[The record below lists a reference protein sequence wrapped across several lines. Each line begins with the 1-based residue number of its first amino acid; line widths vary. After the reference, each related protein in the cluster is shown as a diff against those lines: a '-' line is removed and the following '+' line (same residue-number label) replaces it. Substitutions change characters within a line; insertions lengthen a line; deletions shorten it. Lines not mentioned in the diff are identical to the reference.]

1 MINLYYYYFFKNLF
15 EINFYFFV
23 ISLVLSVVIFYF
35 SKFFNFFNL
44 IKNYDNNYLVRFI
57 LLSSLLISFFLL
69 FFIFFL
75 FIKCYKSSVY
85 FSIFSEFNFNY
96 SDLFFFRLPLFSV
109 FFIKFSIEF
118 FGFIFIIL
126 AYIVGL
132 LSFLA
137 LDSRFYWKNIR
148 FIFICNFLVFII
160 YLFTLVN
167 DFLLLF
173 LFYEAMLI
181 PSFLFV
187 YYMSPYR
194 RGVQASLYF
203 LIWTQLGSL
212 LVLSAVSY
220 IIYTIGSSSFLVF
233 QNYVFTLDEV
243 WYIYFLLF
251 FGFGFKVPIWPL
263 QYWLTKTHVEAPA
276 GFSIFLSGFL
286 VKTAIYGFFKL
297 SNLLG
302 SEIDTY
308 FFSIFVIMGV
318 IDASLK
324 MWGQLDLK
332 KLVAYG
338 TVQEMNLIYIAFL
351 WGDSNLFIGGVL
363 FCITHAF
370 LSALMFY
377 LVDCIQRRY
386 QTRVISEIS
395 GILHT
400 TPNLG
405 ISILFMQIFYSG
417 LPGTLKFL
425 SEFYIFSGLLN
436 TCPLIV
442 LIILIVANFLGL
454 VGFSKC
460 WFNVTFGLT
469 LKHQDK
475 LPIDLTVKE
484 LFIILSCFGFLLF
497 FGFGFNILF

>member
-1 MINLYYYYFFKNLF
+1 MINLYYFYFLKGLFELNFYYFVF
-15 EINFYFFV
+15 
-23 ISLVLSVVIFYF
+23 SLITALVIFYF
-35 SKFFNFFNL
+35 SKIFNFSFL
-44 IKNYDNNYLVRFI
+44 IKNYDNISLVRFI
-57 LLSSLLISFFLL
+57 LFLSLFVSFCFI
-69 FFIFFL
+69 FFIFFI
-75 FIKCYKSSVY
+75 FIKCYQSYVY
-85 FSIFSEFNFNY
+85 FSIFTNFNLNY
-96 SDLFFFRLPLFSV
+96 SDLFFFKLPLFSLW
-109 FFIKFSIEF
+109 FIKFSIEF

-132 LSFLA
+132 ISFLA
-137 LDSRFYWKNIR
+137 LDTRFYWKNIK

-160 YLFTLVN
+160 YVFTIVN
-167 DFLLLF
+167 DLLLFF

-187 YYMSPYR
+187 YFMSPYR
-194 RGVQASLYF
+194 RGIQASLYF
-203 LIWTQLGSL
+203 LIWTQIGSL

-233 QNYVFTLDEV
+233 QNYKFTLDEV
-243 WYIYFLLF
+243 WYIYLFLF

-297 SNLLG
+297 TNILG

-308 FFSIFVIMGV
+308 FFSVFVIMGV
-318 IDASLK
+318 VDASLK

-338 TVQEMNLIYIAFL
+338 TVQEMNLIYISFL
-351 WGDSNLFIGGVL
+351 WGDSNLFIGGIL
-363 FCITHAF
+363 FCVTHAF

-386 QTRVISEIS
+386 NTRIISELS

-405 ISILFMQIFYSG
+405 VSILFMQVFYSG

-425 SEFYIFSGLLN
+425 SEFYVFSGLFN
-436 TCPLIV
+436 SCPF
-442 LIILIVANFLGL
+442 IILLILLVANFLGL

-460 WFNVTFGLT
+460 WFNITFGLT
-469 LKHQDK
+469 LNSQDK
-475 LPIDLTVKE
+475 SVIDLTFKE
-484 LFIILSCFGFLLF
+484 ILVISICFLSLLL
-497 FGFGFNILF
+497 FGFGFNILL

>member
-1 MINLYYYYFFKNLF
+1 MINVYYIYLVKGLFEFNFYYFVFSLF
-15 EINFYFFV
+15 FSLILFY
-23 ISLVLSVVIFYF
+23 L
-35 SKFFNFFNL
+35 SKFFNFFFL
-44 IKNYDNNYLVRFI
+44 FKNFDSIFLVRFV
-57 LLSSLLISFFLL
+57 LLISLFVSFCFV
-69 FFIFFL
+69 FFIFWI
-75 FIKCYKSSVY
+75 FIKCYKSALFVSL
-85 FSIFSEFNFNY
+85 FSDFNFNY
-96 SDLFFFRLPLFSV
+96 IDIIFLKLPLFSN
-109 FFIKFSIEF
+109 FFSKFSIEF
-118 FGFIFIIL
+118 FGFVFIIL

-132 LSFLA
+132 ISFLA
-137 LDSRFYWKNIR
+137 LDTRFYWKNIK
-148 FIFICNFLVFII
+148 FIFICNFLIFVIYVFSLI
-160 YLFTLVN
+160 N
-167 DFLLLF
+167 DLLLLF

-187 YYMSPYR
+187 YFMSPYR

-212 LVLSAVSY
+212 LVLSSVAY
-220 IIYTIGSSSFLVF
+220 IMYVTGSSSFIVF
-233 QNYVFTLDEV
+233 QNFKFTLDEI
-243 WYIYFLLF
+243 WFIYFLLF

-286 VKTAIYGFFKL
+286 VKTAIYGFFKI
-297 SNLLG
+297 SNMLG
-302 SEIDTY
+302 SEIDTF
-308 FFSIFVIMGV
+308 FFSIFTIMGV

-324 MWGQLDLK
+324 MWGQIDLK

-338 TVQEMNLIYIAFL
+338 TVQEMNLIYISFL
-351 WGDSNLFIGGVL
+351 WGDANLFIGGIL
-363 FCITHAF
+363 FCVTHAF
-370 LSALMFY
+370 LSSLMFY

-386 QTRVISEIS
+386 HTRIISEIS

-425 SEFYIFSGLLN
+425 SEFYIFSGLIN

-442 LIILIVANFLGL
+442 VIILVVANFLGL
-454 VGFSKC
+454 IGFSKC

-469 LKHQDK
+469 LKYQDK
-475 LPIDLTVKE
+475 LPIDLTSKE
-484 LFIILSCFGFLLF
+484 LLVIFICFGSLIF

>member
-1 MINLYYYYFFKNLF
+1 MINVYYIYLIKGLFEFNFYYFVFSLLF
-15 EINFYFFV
+15 SLILFY
-23 ISLVLSVVIFYF
+23 L
-35 SKFFNFFNL
+35 SKFFNFFFVF
-44 IKNYDNNYLVRFI
+44 KNFDNIFVVRFI
-57 LLSSLLISFFLL
+57 LLTSLFISFCFV
-69 FFIFFL
+69 FFIFWI
-75 FIKCYKSSVY
+75 FIKCYKSSVFISL
-85 FSIFSEFNFNY
+85 FSDFNFNY
-96 SDLFFFRLPLFSV
+96 IDIFFLKLPIFSN
-109 FFIKFSIEF
+109 FFSKFSIEF

-132 LSFLA
+132 ISFLA
-137 LDSRFYWKNIR
+137 LDTRFYWKNIK
-148 FIFICNFLVFII
+148 FIFICNFLIFVIYVFSLI
-160 YLFTLVN
+160 N
-167 DFLLLF
+167 DLLLLF

-187 YYMSPYR
+187 YFMSPYR
-194 RGVQASLYF
+194 RGIQASLYF

-212 LVLSAVSY
+212 LVLSSIAY
-220 IIYTIGSSSFLVF
+220 IMYVTGSSSFLVF
-233 QNYVFTLDEV
+233 QNFKFTLDEI
-243 WYIYFLLF
+243 WFIYFLLF

-286 VKTAIYGFFKL
+286 VKTAIYGFFKI
-297 SNLLG
+297 SNMLG
-302 SEIDTY
+302 SEIDTF
-308 FFSIFVIMGV
+308 FFSIFTIMGV

-324 MWGQLDLK
+324 MWGQIDLK

-338 TVQEMNLIYIAFL
+338 TVQEMNLIYISFL
-351 WGDSNLFIGGVL
+351 WGDTNLFIGGIL
-363 FCITHAF
+363 FCVTHAF
-370 LSALMFY
+370 LSSLMFY

-386 QTRVISEIS
+386 HTRIVSEIS

-425 SEFYIFSGLLN
+425 SEFYIFSGLIN

-442 LIILIVANFLGL
+442 VIILIIANFLGL
-454 VGFSKC
+454 IGFSKC

-475 LPIDLTVKE
+475 LPIDLTSKE
-484 LFIILSCFGFLLF
+484 LLVIFICFGSLIF